1 MEQFLLFAILGFGA
15 GAAYGLIGLGVVLIY
30 KGSGVVNFA
39 QGAVAMVAAF
49 CCNDLV
55 NQGLSV
61 YLAAA
66 ITVAGAGVAGVVIYV
81 IVMRPLRN
89 ASSLSQVIATI
100 GLLVTLV
107 GIAVLAWND
116 VALRGQLAPSLVPT
130 DPVTLFGSSF
140 GVDRLWLL
148 GIAAVLCVAL
158 SVLYRYTN
166 FGLATRAAAESE
178 RGASLLGISPDRVA
192 AGNWAIGFG
201 VASIAGILIAPITA
215 LNVTALAFII
225 LPALAAAVVGR
236 FTSFGLTVAA
246 GVVIGVS
253 QSLITRYWTLQG
265 MSAAFP
271 LFVVIVAL
279 AVTGRRI
286 PVRGTL
292 ELKRPPLA
300 TDGRIKIFWAVA
312 VPAVVVASLLALNLQ
327 ARVAITSSMT
337 SAIVALS
344 VVVVT
349 GYVGQV
355 NLAPLSFAAAGAFGV
370 SLLGHGLGIPFPIPI
385 LLAAAVTV
393 PIGLLIGLPALRIRG
408 INLAAVPLGAGIVMD
423 VVVFQN
429 YTVSGGTTGR
439 PVPEP
444 SIFGFSLDS
453 STHPARFGIFVLTV
467 LLLLTVVVCNVRR
480 SGLGRKMLAV
490 RRNERA
496 AAAVGVNVASIKLYA
511 FGLSAAIA
519 SIAGGVLAY
528 QAGATSGDRFSTP
541 LSLFAVAVAFI
552 GGVASVSGAYAAGLV
567 SSGGVIYMM
576 ATDISGISKY
586 WYTLTGVLLV
596 LTVVTQPDGMAV
608 KNMQISAAITRRF
621 KDARSRPE
629 SVSAG
634 Q

>member
-201 VASIAGILIAPITA
+201 VAAFAGILIAPITA

-236 FTSFGLTVAA
+236 D
-246 GVVIGVS
+246 
-253 QSLITRYWTLQG
+253 R
-265 MSAAFP
+265 
-271 LFVVIVAL
+271 
-279 AVTGRRI
+279 
-286 PVRGTL
+286 
-292 ELKRPPLA
+292 K
-300 TDGRIKIFWAVA
+300 
-312 VPAVVVASLLALNLQ
+312 
-327 ARVAITSSMT
+327 
-337 SAIVALS
+337 S
-344 VVVVT
+344 VV
-349 GYVGQV
+349 
-355 NLAPLSFAAAGAFGV
+355 
-370 SLLGHGLGIPFPIPI
+370 
-385 LLAAAVTV
+385 
-393 PIGLLIGLPALRIRG
+393 
-408 INLAAVPLGAGIVMD
+408 
-423 VVVFQN
+423 
-429 YTVSGGTTGR
+429 
-439 PVPEP
+439 
-444 SIFGFSLDS
+444 
-453 STHPARFGIFVLTV
+453 
-467 LLLLTVVVCNVRR
+467 
-480 SGLGRKMLAV
+480 
-490 RRNERA
+490 
-496 AAAVGVNVASIKLYA
+496 
-511 FGLSAAIA
+511 
-519 SIAGGVLAY
+519 
-528 QAGATSGDRFSTP
+528 
-541 LSLFAVAVAFI
+541 
-552 GGVASVSGAYAAGLV
+552 
-567 SSGGVIYMM
+567 
-576 ATDISGISKY
+576 
-586 WYTLTGVLLV
+586 
-596 LTVVTQPDGMAV
+596 
-608 KNMQISAAITRRF
+608 
-621 KDARSRPE
+621 
-629 SVSAG
+629 
-634 Q
+634 